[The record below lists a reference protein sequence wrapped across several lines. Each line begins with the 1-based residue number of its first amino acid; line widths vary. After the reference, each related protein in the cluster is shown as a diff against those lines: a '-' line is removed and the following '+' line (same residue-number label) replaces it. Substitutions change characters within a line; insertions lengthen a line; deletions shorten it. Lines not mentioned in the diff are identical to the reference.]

1 MIDIEHN
8 FLTEATKNYLSATVK
23 AKSRTDKFYTDQN
36 FFKETQKQ
44 KLKEASSIYFN
55 IDQGFTNKKLAK
67 QFAEMYDYHEFV
79 DKTLKDKEYLS
90 KEGLDVNRANK
101 LKWVNL
107 IYPEVVD
114 IDYTEYSNEKFI
126 KNELFVK
133 EYKDGLMAVS
143 QTIKGHTL
151 SKLGLGH
158 GSEQVFVN
166 PIFSIEDEH
175 FLNFGN
181 IDWTK
186 EKFKN
191 LILYIVAP
199 KINKRKAVKIVLKDN
214 KSWNLIIE
222 SYKKDNEY
230 KFGNLEPSQLLF
242 LRRKVTSVNA
252 LRYLRNEKL
261 TDTLFKDYQGDSK
274 KSFLLKTGFE
284 KVLLSNY
291 FTFLTEVDI
300 FKDDGFDISNY
311 NKKVLENNHSFEDLK
326 QMYLKEVFPYEHKLG
341 SHYIPTDE
349 NKKLNES
356 FYKSRL
362 IKSIV
367 LHKFCS
373 FDTLPNGNKID
384 LENKSDSDCF
394 FFWPNINLFELFFNL
409 FNKYN
414 TKISFAL
421 TGPTNDTKIATNEF
435 SAFARL
441 IPYWMVASKKDDS
454 LYDKL
459 KNISKTEFN
468 FKHKHILQEAMD
480 SQTGYLMPY
489 DGAFEL
495 LDDPMYKFIRFR
507 EYEDLISIVI
517 SDKNERC
524 MVEVFD
530 KNKVDFKYM
539 IWSEMKMHVDVS
551 DQCLEDIYLKLA
563 TCIRDAK
570 VLIERDSTMQFRGRR
585 TPSGC
590 NTKSTYEIYF
600 PRVRYRRNPS
610 KEQLRKEKDFFSE
623 SRKFSGT
630 RRQHIRRL
638 VAGHKADKKQLL
650 LAKQMDFYVPEGHT
664 YVKAATWG
672 DNMTKREIRYRNTA
686 LNGIFYFDKKEMSE
700 AQKLNRLGD
709 AGFEEYCSKHLQ
721 KLGYEIKHR
730 RNYDGGIDIR
740 AVKILDNMEAED
752 LLVQCK
758 NWNYPIPPGAI
769 RDFKTACDL
778 EESKNNKKFAF
789 MTSSK
794 FSPGA
799 VELADKFGIILI
811 DGEQFINRKIEL

>member
-1 MIDIEHN
+1 METTNVEHN
-8 FLTEATKNYLSATVK
+8 FLTEKTKDYLNTTLK
-23 AKSRTDKFYTDQN
+23 AKSRTDKFYTDEN
-36 FFKETQKQ
+36 FFKKSQEQ
-44 KLKEASSIYFN
+44 KLKEASSIYFS

-67 QFAEMYDYHEFV
+67 QFAEIYNYHEFI
-79 DKTLKDKEYLS
+79 DKALKDREFLS
-90 KEGLDVNRANK
+90 ENGLDADRASK

-114 IDYTEYSNEKFI
+114 IDYTEYSNEKFF

-143 QTIKGHTL
+143 QTIKGYTL
-151 SKLGLGH
+151 SKINLGFKSKQL
-158 GSEQVFVN
+158 FLN
-166 PIFSIEDEH
+166 TFFSIEDEH
-175 FLNFGN
+175 FLNFES

-199 KINKRKAVKIVLKDN
+199 KINKTKAVKIILKDN
-214 KSWNLIIE
+214 KRWNSIIE
-222 SYKKDNEY
+222 SYKKEKTN
-230 KFGNLEPSQLLF
+230 KFGSLEPSELLF
-242 LRRKVTSVNA
+242 LRKKVSSINA
-252 LRYLRNEKL
+252 LRHLKNERL
-261 TDTLFKDYQGDSK
+261 ANVLFKEHQGDSK

-284 KVLLSNY
+284 KVLVSNY
-291 FTFLTEVDI
+291 FTFLTEDNS
-300 FKDDGFDISNY
+300 FDISNY
-311 NKKVLENNHSFEDLK
+311 NKTILENNYSFEDLK
-326 QMYLKEVFPYEHKLG
+326 KMYVKEVFPYEHKLG
-341 SHYIPTDE
+341 SHFIPVSDD
-349 NKKLNES
+349 KKLNKI
-356 FYKSRL
+356 FYKSKM
-362 IKSIV
+362 IKSII

-373 FDTLPNGNKID
+373 FDTLPNGDKIN
-384 LENKSDSDCF
+384 LENKSDGDCF

-414 TKISFAL
+414 TKISFGL
-421 TGPTNDTKIATNEF
+421 KGHNNDIKIATDEF
-435 SAFARL
+435 GAFSRL
-441 IPYWMVASKKDDS
+441 IPYWSAAVEKDES
-454 LYDKL
+454 LYKKL
-459 KNISKTEFN
+459 ENISKTEFN
-468 FKHKHILQEAMD
+468 FKHKHILQEAID
-480 SQTGYLMPY
+480 SETGYLMPY

-495 LDDPMYKFIRFR
+495 LDDPIYKFIRFR
-507 EYEDLISIVI
+507 EYEDFISIVI

-524 MVEVFD
+524 LVEVFD
-530 KNKVDFKYM
+530 KNKIDFKYM
-539 IWSEMKMHVDVS
+539 IWNEMKMYVDVS

-570 VLIERDSTMQFRGRR
+570 VLIERDSTMQYQGKR
-585 TPSGC
+585 TPHGC

-600 PRVRYRRNPS
+600 PRVRYKRNPN
-610 KEQLRKEKDFFSE
+610 KEQLRKEKDFFAE

-630 RRQHIRRL
+630 RRQHARRL
-638 VAGHKADKKQLL
+638 VAGYKADKKQLL

-686 LNGIFYFDKKEMSE
+686 LNGIFYFDTREMSE
-700 AQKLNRLGD
+700 AQKIDRLSS

-758 NWNYPIPPGAI
+758 HWNYPVPPGAI

-778 EESKNNKKFAF
+778 EESKNNKKFVF

-799 VELADKFGIILI
+799 VELANKFDIILV
-811 DGEQFINRKIEL
+811 DGEQFIDKKVKL